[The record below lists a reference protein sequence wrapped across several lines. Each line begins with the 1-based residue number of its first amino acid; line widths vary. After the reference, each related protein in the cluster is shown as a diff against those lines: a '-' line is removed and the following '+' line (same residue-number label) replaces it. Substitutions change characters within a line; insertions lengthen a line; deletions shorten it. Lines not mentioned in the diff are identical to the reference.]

1 MKLVF
6 FNDFTL
12 GVLQG
17 NMVHDVSAA
26 VEDVPHVT
34 PQDLIQG
41 VIYHFDVLRSKIEA
55 ETSKSRGIPRSQVR
69 LRSPLPRPTHMV
81 NMAVNYRENGAI
93 EPRPINAFLKSS
105 ESVIG
110 NGDTLILPPEKA
122 TIFHHEAELGGV
134 IGKPARNVSAA
145 NAYDYLFGYVNYVD
159 ASARGL
165 GNGSFYWGKSW
176 DTFCPMGPCIVT
188 ADEIKDPQN
197 LQVRMWVNGDP
208 RHDYNTS
215 DMAHNIRR
223 SVEWATGITLL
234 EPGDVIA
241 FGTNHQGIGAIQD
254 GDLVEMEI
262 EGLDRLTFRVK
273 DDLHREWPRGID
285 RNMADRVAGRTP
297 PEGAGQGGRR

>member
-12 GVLQG
+12 GVLKG

-26 VEDVPHVT
+26 VEEVPHVT

-41 VIYHFDVLRSKIEA
+41 VIYHFGTLRSKIEA
-55 ETSKSRGIPRSQVR
+55 AAAKTRGIPRSQVH
-69 LRSPLPRPTHMV
+69 LRSPLPRPSLMV
-81 NMAVNYRENGAI
+81 NMAANYREFGVR
-93 EPRPINAFLKSS
+93 PPQPINAFLKSP

-110 NGDTLILPPEKA
+110 DGDTLVLPPDKA
-122 TIFHHEAELGGV
+122 AIFHHEAELAGV

-145 NAYDYLFGYVNYVD
+145 DAYDYIFGYVNYVD
-159 ASARGL
+159 GSARGL
-165 GNGSFYWGKSW
+165 GGGSFYWGKSW
-176 DTFCPMGPCIVT
+176 DTFCPMGPCLVT

-197 LQVRMWVNGDP
+197 LHVQMWCNGDP

-215 DMAHNIRR
+215 DMGHSIRR
-223 SVEWATGITLL
+223 CVEYATHITLL
-234 EPGDVIA
+234 EPGDIIA

-254 GDLVEMEI
+254 GDIVEMEI
-262 EGLDRLTFRVK
+262 EGLDRLTFRVQ

-285 RNMADRVAGRTP
+285 HEMADRVAGRTP
-297 PEGAGQGGRR
+297 PPAAAPRR

>member
-17 NMVHDVSAA
+17 NTVHDVTNA
-26 VEDVPHVT
+26 VKDVPHVT

-55 ETSKSRGIPRSQVR
+55 EVSKSRGIPRSQVR
-69 LRSPLPRPTHMV
+69 LRAPLPRPTHMV
-81 NMAVNYRENGAI
+81 NMAANYLENGAI
-93 EPRPINAFLKSS
+93 KQLRPINAFLKSP

-110 NGDTLILPPEKA
+110 NGDTLVLPPDKA

-145 NAYDYLFGYVNYVD
+145 NAYDYIFGYVNYVD
-159 ASARGL
+159 GSARGL
-165 GNGSFYWGKSW
+165 GNGSFYWGKSY

-197 LQVRMWVNGDP
+197 LHVRMWNNGDARP
-208 RHDYNTS
+208 DYNTS
-215 DMAHNIRR
+215 DMAYNIRR
-223 SVEWATGITLL
+223 CVEYATHITLL
-234 EPGDVIA
+234 EPGDLIA
-241 FGTNHQGIGAIQD
+241 FGINHQGIGAIQD
-254 GDLVEMEI
+254 GDIVEMEI

-285 RNMADRVAGRTP
+285 HEMADRVAGRTP
-297 PEGAGQGGRR
+297 PPAAQPRR